1 MAEKQQDTSQDQATQ
16 SKDIESGNAAVTTEA
31 PAEEKAQDTVDTV
44 AESSPETAA
53 VAEKEAE
60 AQPGGAEAEEK
71 AEAEPGGAEAEE
83 KAKAQPGGAEAQEKA
98 EAEEPE
104 PAATAEDAADE
115 EIPPAPVP
123 DVEDTAIPNIIGYTG
138 EIIGPVITLEEL
150 EQGDEEEK
158 KTAQFYEELEKMVNV
173 SFTTVHEQE
182 IVHGRV
188 VSVGEKDAVIDI
200 GFKSDGIVS
209 LNEFDTTLVS
219 GDEVEVLVERLEDYH
234 GQLVLSKIKADQL
247 RRWQLIEDAHDKG
260 TIVEGTIVRRIKGG
274 MIVDLDIG
282 GMEAFLPGSQ
292 IDVRPVR
299 DFDTYLEKRME
310 FKIVKLNPAN
320 DNIVISH
327 KALIEKELGAQ
338 RDKILA
344 TMEAGQILEGTAKN
358 ITDFG
363 IFVDLGGVDGLLHIT
378 DLSWGRV
385 SHPSELVELDQK
397 LTVVVLDYDK
407 ERQRISLGLKQLQPH
422 PWESIDEKYV
432 ESNSV
437 EGKVV
442 SITDY
447 GAFVELEKGIEGLVH
462 ISEMSW
468 TEHIR
473 HPSQVVSLGQLVQ
486 VRILKIDKQGKKIS
500 LGMKQLDPDPWD
512 GISERYPPGTV
523 MSGKVRNITNFG
535 VFVGIEP
542 GIDGLVHISDLS
554 WTKKVRHPNEMVRK
568 GQGLDVVILNIDEG
582 SRRISLGHKQVETNP
597 WNQFAQAYAE
607 GTDTEATVVRA
618 NEGGLVIELP
628 LAVEAFVPASELRN
642 GPHNFQDFYPAGQEL
657 QLRVIKFDP
666 NQKEIVLSEVAK
678 ERAAERSEKVQE
690 DRTRRETKK
699 RESKEVSKYKKTAGS
714 AGRTTLGDISGLADL
729 KAQFEEAEQEVP
741 KKKATPR
748 KAPARKAPAAK
759 KATTAKAPAAK
770 KETTA
775 KAPAAEKE
783 TTAKAPAAKKATT
796 AKAPAAKKETTA
808 KAPAA
813 KEEATAKAP
822 AAKEET
828 PVKAPAAKEETTA
841 KAPAAKKKTTAK
853 AAKAPA
859 AKKETDESAAKPAAA
874 KAATAG
880 KKTAAAKKKEE
891 EAEVGVEE

>member
-1 MAEKQQDTSQDQATQ
+1 M
-16 SKDIESGNAAVTTEA
+16 TTEA
-31 PAEEKAQDTVDTV
+31 PAEEKAQDTVDAV
-44 AESSPETAA
+44 AESSSETAA
-53 VAEKEAE
+53 VAEKEEE
-60 AQPGGAEAEEK
+60 AQPGGA
-71 AEAEPGGAEAEE
+71 GAE
-83 KAKAQPGGAEAQEKA
+83 EKA

-104 PAATAEDAADE
+104 PAATAEEQVEEQAEDAADE

-123 DVEDTAIPNIIGYTG
+123 DEEDTVIPNIIGYTG
-138 EIIGPVITLEEL
+138 EIIGPVVTLEEL
-150 EQGDEEEK
+150 EQGDEDER
-158 KTAQFYEELEKMVNV
+158 KTAQSYEELEKMVNV

-188 VSVGEKDAVIDI
+188 VSVGEKDVVIDI

-219 GDEVEVLVERLEDYH
+219 GDEVEVLIERLEDYH
-234 GQLVLSKIKADQL
+234 GQLVLSKVKADQL
-247 RRWQLIEDAHDKG
+247 RRWQLIEEAHDKG
-260 TIVEGTIVRRIKGG
+260 TIVEGTIIRRIKGG

-422 PWESIDEKYV
+422 PWETIDEKYV
-432 ESNSV
+432 ESNSI

-568 GQGLDVVILNIDEG
+568 GQGLDVVILNIDEV

-690 DRTRRETKK
+690 DRTRRETRK

-741 KKKATPR
+741 KKEDAAQK

-759 KATTAKAPAAK
+759 KATTAKA
-770 KETTA
+770 T
-775 KAPAAEKE
+775 KAPAAKEE
-783 TTAKAPAAKKATT
+783 TTAKAPAAKKETAAKAPAAKKEATAKAPAAKKET
-796 AKAPAAKKETTA
+796 AAKAPAAKEETTVKAPAAKKETTA

-813 KEEATAKAP
+813 KEET
-822 AAKEET
+822 T
-828 PVKAPAAKEETTA
+828 VKAPAAEKETTP
-841 KAPAAKKKTTAK
+841 KAPAAE
-853 AAKAPA
+853 
-859 AKKETDESAAKPAAA
+859 KETNESTAKPAAA
-874 KAATAG
+874 KAATSD
-880 KKTAAAKKKEE
+880 KQTATAKKKEE
-891 EAEVGVEE
+891 EVGAEMEVEK

>member
-1 MAEKQQDTSQDQATQ
+1 MAEKQQATSKDQKDQATQ
-16 SKDIESGNAAVTTEA
+16 SKDIESGNATVTAEA
-31 PAEEKAQDTVDTV
+31 PAEEKAEDTV
-44 AESSPETAA
+44 AENNESSSETAA
-53 VAEKEAE
+53 VAEKEEE
-60 AQPGGAEAEEK
+60 APPEDAAAEEK
-71 AEAEPGGAEAEE
+71 AEAE
-83 KAKAQPGGAEAQEKA
+83 AK
-98 EAEEPE
+98 E
-104 PAATAEDAADE
+104 PAAAEEEQAEAAAEDAKE
-115 EIPPAPVP
+115 EDVPPAPVSEEKETEEAEA
-123 DVEDTAIPNIIGYTG
+123 DDTPMPIGYTG
-138 EIIGPVITLEEL
+138 EIIGPVLTLEEI
-150 EQGDEEEK
+150 EEGDEEDKVASE
-158 KTAQFYEELEKMVNV
+158 TYAELEKMVNA

-188 VSVGEKDAVIDI
+188 VSVGEKDVVIDI

-209 LNEFDTTLVS
+209 LNEFDTTLAS

-247 RRWQLIEDAHDKG
+247 RRWQLIEEAHDKG

-338 RDKILA
+338 REKILA
-344 TMEAGQILEGTAKN
+344 TMEPGQILEGTAKN

-407 ERQRISLGLKQLQPH
+407 DRQRISLGLKQLQRH

-432 ESNSV
+432 EGNSV

-473 HPSQVVSLGQLVQ
+473 HPSQVVSLGQLVR

-568 GQGLDVVILNIDEG
+568 GQPLDVVILNIDEG

-628 LAVEAFVPASELRN
+628 LSVEAFVPASELQN

-678 ERAAERSEKVQE
+678 ERAAERSEKTQE
-690 DRTRRETKK
+690 DRARRETKK
-699 RESKEVSKYKKTAGS
+699 RESREVKKYQKSAGA

-729 KAQFEEAEQEVP
+729 KAQIEEAEQETP
-741 KKKATPR
+741 KKEAAAPK
-748 KAPARKAPAAK
+748 KAPAKKAPAAK
-759 KATTAKAPAAK
+759 KTTTAKASTAK
-770 KETTA
+770 KTTTA
-775 KAPAAEKE
+775 KTTKAAAAKE
-783 TTAKAPAAKKATT
+783 TAAKAPAAKKATT
-796 AKAPAAKKETTA
+796 AKASTAKKETAA
-808 KAPAA
+808 KASAA
-813 KEEATAKAP
+813 
-822 AAKEET
+822 
-828 PVKAPAAKEETTA
+828 
-841 KAPAAKKKTTAK
+841 KKTTAAKTTK
-853 AAKAPA
+853 AAAVKKA
-859 AKKETDESAAKPAAA
+859 TNESAAKPAA
-874 KAATAG
+874 KASTAG

-891 EAEVGVEE
+891 VEAVEE

>member
-1 MAEKQQDTSQDQATQ
+1 MAEKQQDTSQDQAIQ
-16 SKDIESGNAAVTTEA
+16 SNDIESGNAAVTTEA

-44 AESSPETAA
+44 AESSPEAAA
-53 VAEKEAE
+53 VAGKEEE
-60 AQPGGAEAEEK
+60 AQPGGAEAEEKAEAQPEGAKAEEK

-83 KAKAQPGGAEAQEKA
+83 KAKA
-98 EAEEPE
+98 EEPE
-104 PAATAEDAADE
+104 PAATAEEQVEDAADE

-138 EIIGPVITLEEL
+138 EIIGPVVTLEEL

-407 ERQRISLGLKQLQPH
+407 DRQRISLGLKQLQPH

-741 KKKATPR
+741 KKAATPK

-759 KATTAKAPAAK
+759 KATTAKA
-770 KETTA
+770 T
-775 KAPAAEKE
+775 
-783 TTAKAPAAKKATT
+783 KAPAAKEETT

-813 KEEATAKAP
+813 KKETAAKAPAAKEETTAKAP

-828 PVKAPAAKEETTA
+828 TAKAPAAKEETTA

>member
-1 MAEKQQDTSQDQATQ
+1 MAEKQQDTSQDQAIQ
-16 SKDIESGNAAVTTEA
+16 SNDSESGNAAVTTEA

-53 VAEKEAE
+53 VAEKEEE

-71 AEAEPGGAEAEE
+71 AEAE
-83 KAKAQPGGAEAQEKA
+83 
-98 EAEEPE
+98 EPE
-104 PAATAEDAADE
+104 PTATAEEQVEDAADE

-123 DVEDTAIPNIIGYTG
+123 DEEDTVIPNIIGYTG

-150 EQGDEEEK
+150 EQGDEDDR
-158 KTAQFYEELEKMVNV
+158 KTAQFYQELEKMVNV

-234 GQLVLSKIKADQL
+234 GQLVLSKVKADQL
-247 RRWQLIEDAHDKG
+247 RRWQLIEEAHDKG

-338 RDKILA
+338 REKILA

-422 PWESIDEKYV
+422 PWETIDEKYV
-432 ESNSV
+432 ESNSI

-690 DRTRRETKK
+690 DRTRRETRK

-741 KKKATPR
+741 KKKAATPK
-748 KAPARKAPAAK
+748 KAPAKKAPAAK
-759 KATTAKAPAAK
+759 KGTTAKASAAKKETAAKASAAK

-775 KAPAAEKE
+775 KAS
-783 TTAKAPAAKKATT
+783 
-796 AKAPAAKKETTA
+796 
-808 KAPAA
+808 
-813 KEEATAKAP
+813 
-822 AAKEET
+822 
-828 PVKAPAAKEETTA
+828 AAKEETTA
-841 KAPAAKKKTTAK
+841 KAPAAKKETAAKAPAAKKGTTAK
-853 AAKAPA
+853 ASAAKKETAAKASAAKKETTAKAPA

-880 KKTAAAKKKEE
+880 KKTATAKKKEE

>member
-1 MAEKQQDTSQDQATQ
+1 M
-16 SKDIESGNAAVTTEA
+16 TTEA

-44 AESSPETAA
+44 AGSSPETAA
-53 VAEKEAE
+53 VAEKEEE

-71 AEAEPGGAEAEE
+71 AEAEE
-83 KAKAQPGGAEAQEKA
+83 Q
-98 EAEEPE
+98 E
-104 PAATAEDAADE
+104 PAATAEEQAEDAADE
-115 EIPPAPVP
+115 EIPPAPAP
-123 DVEDTAIPNIIGYTG
+123 DAEDTAIPNIIGYTG
-138 EIIGPVITLEEL
+138 EIIGPVVTLEEI
-150 EQGDEEEK
+150 EQGDDDERK
-158 KTAQFYEELEKMVNV
+158 AAQFYGELEKMVNA

-188 VSVGEKDAVIDI
+188 VSVGEKDVVIDI

-234 GQLVLSKIKADQL
+234 GQLVLSKVKADQL
-247 RRWQLIEDAHDKG
+247 RRWQLIEEAHDKG
-260 TIVEGTIVRRIKGG
+260 AIVEGTIVRRIKGG

-310 FKIVKLNPAN
+310 FRIVKLNPAN

-407 ERQRISLGLKQLQPH
+407 DRQRISLGLKQLQPH

-568 GQGLDVVILNIDEG
+568 GQGLDVVILNIDEV

-607 GTDTEATVVRA
+607 GTDTEATVVRT

-657 QLRVIKFDP
+657 RLRVIKFDP

-678 ERAAERSEKVQE
+678 ERAAERSEKTQE
-690 DRTRRETKK
+690 DRARRETRK
-699 RESKEVSKYKKTAGS
+699 RESKEVGKYKKTASS

-741 KKKATPR
+741 KKAATPK

-770 KETTA
+770 
-775 KAPAAEKE
+775 KE

-813 KEEATAKAP
+813 KK
-822 AAKEET
+822 
-828 PVKAPAAKEETTA
+828 ETTAA
-841 KAPAAKKKTTAK
+841 KAPAAKKETTAK

-859 AKKETDESAAKPAAA
+859 AKKETTAKAPAAEKETTAKAAKAPAAKKETNESAAKPAAA
-874 KAATAG
+874 KAATSG
-880 KKTAAAKKKEE
+880 KKTATAKKKE
-891 EAEVGVEE
+891 AEVEAGVENPDLIHS

>member
-1 MAEKQQDTSQDQATQ
+1 MAEKQQETLQDQATQ
-16 SKDIESGNAAVTTEA
+16 SKDIQSGNDAVTAEAPVEAAKTEAEAKEEA
-31 PAEEKAQDTVDTV
+31 PA
-44 AESSPETAA
+44 AESSESGPETAA
-53 VAEKEAE
+53 VASKEEE
-60 AQPGGAEAEEK
+60 AQPGDAGAEEK
-71 AEAEPGGAEAEE
+71 AEAAAEE
-83 KAKAQPGGAEAQEKA
+83 
-98 EAEEPE
+98 
-104 PAATAEDAADE
+104 D
-115 EIPPAPVP
+115 IPPARAPEAKEEEAA
-123 DVEDTAIPNIIGYTG
+123 DIPNIIGYTG
-138 EIIGPVITLEEL
+138 EIIGPVVTLEEI
-150 EQGDEEEK
+150 EAGDEEEK
-158 KTAQFYEELEKMVNV
+158 QTAQTYEELEKMVNV

-188 VSVGEKDAVIDI
+188 VSVGEKDVVIDI

-209 LNEFDTTLVS
+209 LNEFDTTLSS

-234 GQLVLSKIKADQL
+234 GQLVLSKVKADQL
-247 RRWQLIEDAHDKG
+247 RRWQLIEEAHEKG
-260 TIVEGTIVRRIKGG
+260 AIVEGTIVRRIKGG

-310 FKIVKLNPAN
+310 FRIVKLNPAN

-338 RDKILA
+338 REKILA

-407 ERQRISLGLKQLQPH
+407 DRQRISLGLKQLQPH

-473 HPSQVVSLGQLVQ
+473 HPSQVVSLGQLVR

-568 GQGLDVVILNIDEG
+568 GQPLDVVILNIDEV

-642 GPHNFQDFYPAGQEL
+642 GPHNFQDFYPAGQKL

-678 ERAAERSEKVQE
+678 ERAAERSEKAQE
-690 DRTRRETKK
+690 DRARRETRK
-699 RESKEVSKYKKTAGS
+699 RTSREVGKYQKASGA

-741 KKKATPR
+741 QKKAATPQ
-748 KAPARKAPAAK
+748 KAP
-759 KATTAKAPAAK
+759 AKAPAAK
-770 KETTA
+770 KE
-775 KAPAAEKE
+775 
-783 TTAKAPAAKKATT
+783 TT

-813 KEEATAKAP
+813 KK
-822 AAKEET
+822 
-828 PVKAPAAKEETTA
+828 ETTA
-841 KAPAAKKKTTAK
+841 KAPAAKKETTAKASAAKKETTAKTPAAKKETTAKTPAAKKETTAKTPAAKKETTAK

-859 AKKETDESAAKPAAA
+859 AQKGTNEPAAQ
-874 KAATAG
+874 ATASG
-880 KKTAAAKKKEE
+880 IATAAKKTAAAKKKDEE
-891 EAEVGVEE
+891 VEASVEE

>member
-1 MAEKQQDTSQDQATQ
+1 M
-16 SKDIESGNAAVTTEA
+16 TTEA
-31 PAEEKAQDTVDTV
+31 PAEEKAQDTVDAV
-44 AESSPETAA
+44 AGSSPETAA
-53 VAEKEAE
+53 VAEKEEE

-71 AEAEPGGAEAEE
+71 AEAEE
-83 KAKAQPGGAEAQEKA
+83 Q
-98 EAEEPE
+98 E
-104 PAATAEDAADE
+104 PAATAKEQAEDAAEE
-115 EIPPAPVP
+115 EIPPAPAP
-123 DVEDTAIPNIIGYTG
+123 DAEDTAIPNIIGYTG
-138 EIIGPVITLEEL
+138 EIIGPVVTLEEI
-150 EQGDEEEK
+150 EQGDDDERK
-158 KTAQFYEELEKMVNV
+158 AAQFYGELEKMVNA

-188 VSVGEKDAVIDI
+188 VSVGEKDVVIDI

-234 GQLVLSKIKADQL
+234 GQLVLSKVKADQL
-247 RRWQLIEDAHDKG
+247 RRWQLIEEAHDKG
-260 TIVEGTIVRRIKGG
+260 AIVEGTIVRRIKGG

-310 FKIVKLNPAN
+310 FRIVKLNPAN

-568 GQGLDVVILNIDEG
+568 GQALDVVILNIDEV

-607 GTDTEATVVRA
+607 GTDTEATVVRT

-657 QLRVIKFDP
+657 RLRVIKFDP

-678 ERAAERSEKVQE
+678 ERAAERSEKTQE
-690 DRTRRETKK
+690 DRARRETRK
-699 RESKEVSKYKKTAGS
+699 RESKEVGKYKKTAGS

-741 KKKATPR
+741 KKAATPK

-775 KAPAAEKE
+775 KKE
-783 TTAKAPAAKKATT
+783 TA

-813 KEEATAKAP
+813 KKETAAKAS
-822 AAKEET
+822 AAKKET
-828 PVKAPAAKEETTA
+828 AAKASAAKEETTA
-841 KAPAAKKKTTAK
+841 KAPAAKKETAAKASTAKKATTAK
-853 AAKAPA
+853 AATAPA

-874 KAATAG
+874 KKSATS
-880 KKTAAAKKKEE
+880 KKKEE

>member
-1 MAEKQQDTSQDQATQ
+1 MTA
-16 SKDIESGNAAVTTEA
+16 EA
-31 PAEEKAQDTVDTV
+31 PAEPAKTKAEDTVDT
-44 AESSPETAA
+44 AAENSESSSETAA
-53 VAEKEAE
+53 VAEKEKEAPPEDAAAE
-60 AQPGGAEAEEK
+60 AKAKVEKK
-71 AEAEPGGAEAEE
+71 AEAKE
-83 KAKAQPGGAEAQEKA
+83 KAKVEAKVEAEAKA
-98 EAEEPE
+98 EAKEEE
-104 PAATAEDAADE
+104 PAAVEEAQAEAASEEEQAEAAAEDAKE
-115 EIPPAPVP
+115 EDAPPAPVSEEKETEEA
-123 DVEDTAIPNIIGYTG
+123 EDTDPPTPIGYTG
-138 EIIGPVITLEEL
+138 EIIGPVLTLEEI
-150 EQGDEEEK
+150 EEGGEEEQVASE
-158 KTAQFYEELEKMVNV
+158 TYAELEKMVNA

-188 VSVGEKDAVIDI
+188 VSVGEKDVVIDI
-200 GFKSDGIVS
+200 GFKSDGIIS
-209 LNEFDTTLVS
+209 LNEFDTTLAS

-234 GQLVLSKIKADQL
+234 GQLVLSKVKADQL
-247 RRWQLIEDAHDKG
+247 RRWQLIEEAHDKG

-338 RDKILA
+338 REKILA
-344 TMEAGQILEGTAKN
+344 TMEPGQILEGTAKN

-407 ERQRISLGLKQLQPH
+407 DRQRISLGLKQLQPH

-473 HPSQVVSLGQLVQ
+473 HPSQVVSLGQLVR

-568 GQGLDVVILNIDEG
+568 GQPLDVVILNIDEA

-628 LAVEAFVPASELRN
+628 LSVEAFVPASELRN
-642 GPHNFQDFYPAGQEL
+642 GPHNFQDFYPEGQEL
-657 QLRVIKFDP
+657 ELRVIKFDP

-678 ERAAERSEKVQE
+678 ERAAERSEKTQE
-690 DRTRRETKK
+690 DRARRETRK
-699 RESKEVSKYKKTAGS
+699 RESREVKKYQKSAGA

-729 KAQFEEAEQEVP
+729 KAQIEEAEQETP
-741 KKKATPR
+741 KKEAAAPK
-748 KAPARKAPAAK
+748 KAPAKKAPAAKKTTTAKASTAK
-759 KATTAKAPAAK
+759 KATTAK
-770 KETTA
+770 TT
-775 KAPAAEKE
+775 KASATKE

-796 AKAPAAKKETTA
+796 AKASTAKKET
-808 KAPAA
+808 
-813 KEEATAKAP
+813 
-822 AAKEET
+822 
-828 PVKAPAAKEETTA
+828 
-841 KAPAAKKKTTAK
+841 

-859 AKKETDESAAKPAAA
+859 AKKTTAAKTTKAAAAKKATNESAAKPAA
-874 KAATAG
+874 KASTAG

-891 EAEVGVEE
+891 VEVGVEE

>member
-1 MAEKQQDTSQDQATQ
+1 MAEKQQETLQDQATQ
-16 SKDIESGNAAVTTEA
+16 SKDIQSGNDAVTAEAPVEAVKTEAEAKEEA
-31 PAEEKAQDTVDTV
+31 PA
-44 AESSPETAA
+44 AESSESGPETAA
-53 VAEKEAE
+53 VASKEEE
-60 AQPGGAEAEEK
+60 AQPGDAGAEEK
-71 AEAEPGGAEAEE
+71 AEAKEE
-83 KAKAQPGGAEAQEKA
+83 
-98 EAEEPE
+98 E
-104 PAATAEDAADE
+104 PAAAVEEQAEAAAE
-115 EIPPAPVP
+115 EDIPPAPAP
-123 DVEDTAIPNIIGYTG
+123 EAKEEEAADIPNIIGYTG
-138 EIIGPVITLEEL
+138 EIIGPVVTLEEI
-150 EQGDEEEK
+150 EAGDEEEK
-158 KTAQFYEELEKMVNV
+158 QTAQTYEELEKMVNV

-188 VSVGEKDAVIDI
+188 VSVGEKDVVIDI

-209 LNEFDTTLVS
+209 LNEFDTTLSS

-234 GQLVLSKIKADQL
+234 GQLVLSKVKADQL
-247 RRWQLIEDAHDKG
+247 RRWQLIEEAHEKG
-260 TIVEGTIVRRIKGG
+260 AIVEGTIVRRIKGG

-310 FKIVKLNPAN
+310 FRIVKLNPAN

-338 RDKILA
+338 REKILA

-407 ERQRISLGLKQLQPH
+407 DRQRISLGLKQLQPH

-473 HPSQVVSLGQLVQ
+473 HPSQVVSLGQLVR

-568 GQGLDVVILNIDEG
+568 GQPLDVVILNIDEV

-642 GPHNFQDFYPAGQEL
+642 GPHNFQDFYPAGQKL

-678 ERAAERSEKVQE
+678 ERAAERSEKAQE
-690 DRTRRETKK
+690 DRARRETRK
-699 RESKEVSKYKKTAGS
+699 RTSREVGKYQKASGA

-729 KAQFEEAEQEVP
+729 KAQIEEAEQEAP
-741 KKKATPR
+741 KEEAEAPKKEEAPKKATA
-748 KAPARKAPAAK
+748 KKAPAAK
-759 KATTAKAPAAK
+759 KGTAAKASAAK
-770 KETTA
+770 KET
-775 KAPAAEKE
+775 
-783 TTAKAPAAKKATT
+783 
-796 AKAPAAKKETTA
+796 
-808 KAPAA
+808 
-813 KEEATAKAP
+813 
-822 AAKEET
+822 
-828 PVKAPAAKEETTA
+828 
-841 KAPAAKKKTTAK
+841 

-859 AKKETDESAAKPAAA
+859 AKKETATKAEKAPAAKKETVAKAEKAPAEKKETAAKAEKAPAEKKEMAAKASTANKATTA
-874 KAATAG
+874 KAATAA

-891 EAEVGVEE
+891 EVEASLEE

>member
-1 MAEKQQDTSQDQATQ
+1 MTAEP
-16 SKDIESGNAAVTTEA
+16 
-31 PAEEKAQDTVDTV
+31 PAEEKAEDTVDTA
-44 AESSPETAA
+44 AESSENSTETAA
-53 VAEKEAE
+53 VAEKEK
-60 AQPGGAEAEEK
+60 AQPEDAG
-71 AEAEPGGAEAEE
+71 AEE
-83 KAKAQPGGAEAQEKA
+83 KAKIAEKA
-98 EAEEPE
+98 KAEEKVEAAAEEP
-104 PAATAEDAADE
+104 AAAEEKQVEAAAEDAKE
-115 EIPPAPVP
+115 EDVPPAPVAEEKEA
-123 DVEDTAIPNIIGYTG
+123 EDTDPPTPIGYTG
-138 EIIGPVITLEEL
+138 EIIGPVLTLEEI
-150 EQGDEEEK
+150 EEGDEEDQVASQ
-158 KTAQFYEELEKMVNV
+158 TYQELEKMVNA

-188 VSVGEKDAVIDI
+188 VSVGEKDVVIDI

-209 LNEFDTTLVS
+209 LNEFDTTLAS

-234 GQLVLSKIKADQL
+234 GQLVLSKVKADQL
-247 RRWQLIEDAHDKG
+247 RRWQLIEEAHEKG
-260 TIVEGTIVRRIKGG
+260 TIVEGVIVRRIKGG

-338 RDKILA
+338 REKILA
-344 TMEAGQILEGTAKN
+344 TMEPGQILEGTAKN

-407 ERQRISLGLKQLQPH
+407 DRQRISLGLKQLQPH

-432 ESNSV
+432 ESNSI

-473 HPSQVVSLGQLVQ
+473 HPSQVVSLGQLVR

-568 GQGLDVVILNIDEG
+568 GQPLDVVILNIDEN

-618 NEGGLVIELP
+618 NDGGLVIELP
-628 LAVEAFVPASELRN
+628 LSVEAFVPASELRN
-642 GPHNFQDFYPAGQEL
+642 GPHNFQDFYPEGEEL

-678 ERAAERSEKVQE
+678 ERTAERSEKTQE
-690 DRTRRETKK
+690 DRARRETRK
-699 RESKEVSKYKKTAGS
+699 RESREVKKYQKTAG
-714 AGRTTLGDISGLADL
+714 AADRTTLGDISQLADL
-729 KAQFEEAEQEVP
+729 KAQIEEAEQETP
-741 KKKATPR
+741 KKEAAAPK
-748 KAPARKAPAAK
+748 KAPAKKTTTAKASTAK
-759 KATTAKAPAAK
+759 KATTAKAATAK
-770 KETTA
+770 KEEAA
-775 KAPAAEKE
+775 KAE
-783 TTAKAPAAKKATT
+783 KAPAAKKNTAAKTT
-796 AKAPAAKKETTA
+796 KAAAAKKETN
-808 KAPAA
+808 
-813 KEEATAKAP
+813 
-822 AAKEET
+822 
-828 PVKAPAAKEETTA
+828 
-841 KAPAAKKKTTAK
+841 
-853 AAKAPA
+853 
-859 AKKETDESAAKPAAA
+859 ESAAKPTA
-874 KAATAG
+874 KASTAG
-880 KKTAAAKKKEE
+880 KKSAAAKKEE
-891 EAEVGVEE
+891 EVEAGVEG

>member
-1 MAEKQQDTSQDQATQ
+1 MAEKQQDTSQDQAIQ
-16 SKDIESGNAAVTTEA
+16 SNDSESGNAAVTTEA

-53 VAEKEAE
+53 VAEKEEE
-60 AQPGGAEAEEK
+60 AQPEGAEAEEK
-71 AEAEPGGAEAEE
+71 AEAE
-83 KAKAQPGGAEAQEKA
+83 
-98 EAEEPE
+98 EPE
-104 PAATAEDAADE
+104 PDSHSGSRQQVEDAADE

-123 DVEDTAIPNIIGYTG
+123 DEEDTVIPNIIGYTG

-150 EQGDEEEK
+150 EQGDEDDR
-158 KTAQFYEELEKMVNV
+158 KTAQFYQELEKMVNV

-234 GQLVLSKIKADQL
+234 GQLVLSKVKADQL
-247 RRWQLIEDAHDKG
+247 RRWQLIEEAHDKG

-338 RDKILA
+338 REKILA

-422 PWESIDEKYV
+422 PWETIDEKYV
-432 ESNSV
+432 ESNSI

-741 KKKATPR
+741 KKEAEAPK
-748 KAPARKAPAAK
+748 KAPAKKAPAAK
-759 KATTAKAPAAK
+759 KGTTAKASAAKKKGTTAKASAAK
-770 KETTA
+770 KE
-775 KAPAAEKE
+775 
-783 TTAKAPAAKKATT
+783 TT

-813 KEEATAKAP
+813 KK
-822 AAKEET
+822 
-828 PVKAPAAKEETTA
+828 ETTA
-841 KAPAAKKKTTAK
+841 KAPAAKKETTAK
-853 AAKAPA
+853 APAAKKETAAKAPA
-859 AKKETDESAAKPAAA
+859 AKKETAA
-874 KAATAG
+874 KAP
-880 KKTAAAKKKEE
+880 AAKKETTAKAALQGCEE
-891 EAEVGVEE
+891 GEGDGRVGGQAGCRQGRNGW

>member
-44 AESSPETAA
+44 AGSSPETAA
-53 VAEKEAE
+53 VAEKEEE

-71 AEAEPGGAEAEE
+71 AEAEE
-83 KAKAQPGGAEAQEKA
+83 Q
-98 EAEEPE
+98 E
-104 PAATAEDAADE
+104 PAATAKEQAEDAADE
-115 EIPPAPVP
+115 EIPPAPAP
-123 DVEDTAIPNIIGYTG
+123 DAEDTAIPNIIGYTG
-138 EIIGPVITLEEL
+138 EIIGPVVTLEEI
-150 EQGDEEEK
+150 EQGDDDERK
-158 KTAQFYEELEKMVNV
+158 AAQFYGELEKMVNA

-188 VSVGEKDAVIDI
+188 VSVGEKDVVIDI

-234 GQLVLSKIKADQL
+234 GQLVLSKVKADQL
-247 RRWQLIEDAHDKG
+247 RRWQLIEEAHDKG
-260 TIVEGTIVRRIKGG
+260 AIVEGTIVRRIKGG

-310 FKIVKLNPAN
+310 FRIVKLNPAN

-407 ERQRISLGLKQLQPH
+407 DRQRISLGLKQLQPH

-568 GQGLDVVILNIDEG
+568 GQGLDVVILNIDEV

-607 GTDTEATVVRA
+607 GTDTEATVVRT

-657 QLRVIKFDP
+657 RLRVIKFDP

-678 ERAAERSEKVQE
+678 ERAAERSEKTQE
-690 DRTRRETKK
+690 DRARRETKK
-699 RESKEVSKYKKTAGS
+699 RESREVGKYKKTASS

-741 KKKATPR
+741 KKAATAPK

-775 KAPAAEKE
+775 KAPAA
-783 TTAKAPAAKKATT
+783 KKATT
-796 AKAPAAKKETTA
+796 AKAPAAKKETAA
-808 KAPAA
+808 KAPCG
-813 KEEATAKAP
+813 EEG
-822 AAKEET
+822 
-828 PVKAPAAKEETTA
+828 TTT
-841 KAPAAKKKTTAK
+841 AAKKET

-859 AKKETDESAAKPAAA
+859 AKKEDD
-874 KAATAG
+874 G
-880 KKTAAAKKKEE
+880 
-891 EAEVGVEE
+891 

>member
-1 MAEKQQDTSQDQATQ
+1 M
-16 SKDIESGNAAVTTEA
+16 TTEA
-31 PAEEKAQDTVDTV
+31 PAEEKAQDTVDAV
-44 AESSPETAA
+44 AGSSPETAA
-53 VAEKEAE
+53 VAEKEEE

-71 AEAEPGGAEAEE
+71 AEAEE
-83 KAKAQPGGAEAQEKA
+83 Q
-98 EAEEPE
+98 E
-104 PAATAEDAADE
+104 PAATAKEQAEDAADE
-115 EIPPAPVP
+115 EIPPAPAP
-123 DVEDTAIPNIIGYTG
+123 DAEDTAIPNIIGYTG
-138 EIIGPVITLEEL
+138 EIIGPVVTLEEI
-150 EQGDEEEK
+150 EQGDDDERK
-158 KTAQFYEELEKMVNV
+158 AAQFYGELEKMVNA

-188 VSVGEKDAVIDI
+188 VSVGEKDVVIDI

-234 GQLVLSKIKADQL
+234 GQLVLSKVKADQL
-247 RRWQLIEDAHDKG
+247 RRWQLIEEAHDKG

-310 FKIVKLNPAN
+310 FRIVKLNPAN

-422 PWESIDEKYV
+422 PWETIDEKYV
-432 ESNSV
+432 EGNSI

-473 HPSQVVSLGQLVQ
+473 HPSQVVSLGQLVH

-568 GQGLDVVILNIDEG
+568 GQALDVVILNIDEV

-607 GTDTEATVVRA
+607 GTDTEATVVRT

-657 QLRVIKFDP
+657 RLRVIKFDP

-678 ERAAERSEKVQE
+678 ERAAERSEKTQE
-690 DRTRRETKK
+690 DRARRETKK
-699 RESKEVSKYKKTAGS
+699 RESREVGKYKKAASS

-741 KKKATPR
+741 KKAATAPK
-748 KAPARKAPAAK
+748 KAPAAKKAKKATTAKASAAKKETTAKAPAAK
-759 KATTAKAPAAK
+759 KATTAAKAPAAKKETTAKAPAAKKETPAKASAAKKETTAKAPAAKKETAAKAAKAPAAK

-783 TTAKAPAAKKATT
+783 TTAKA
-796 AKAPAAKKETTA
+796 
-808 KAPAA
+808 
-813 KEEATAKAP
+813 
-822 AAKEET
+822 
-828 PVKAPAAKEETTA
+828 
-841 KAPAAKKKTTAK
+841 
-853 AAKAPA
+853 AKAPA
-859 AKKETDESAAKPAAA
+859 AKKETDESAAAKTAA
-874 KAATAG
+874 AG
-880 KKTAAAKKKEE
+880 KKTATAKKKEE
-891 EAEVGVEE
+891 EVEAGVEE

>member
-53 VAEKEAE
+53 VAEK
-60 AQPGGAEAEEK
+60 
-71 AEAEPGGAEAEE
+71 

-104 PAATAEDAADE
+104 PAATAEEQVEDAADE

-407 ERQRISLGLKQLQPH
+407 DRQRISLGLKQLQPH

-714 AGRTTLGDISGLADL
+714 VGRTTLGDISGLADL
-729 KAQFEEAEQEVP
+729 KAQFEEAEQEAP
-741 KKKATPR
+741 QKKAATPK
-748 KAPARKAPAAK
+748 KAPAKKAPAAK
-759 KATTAKAPAAK
+759 KATTAKASAAK
-770 KETTA
+770 KETAA
-775 KAPAAEKE
+775 KAS
-783 TTAKAPAAKKATT
+783 AAKEETA

-813 KEEATAKAP
+813 KKETAAKAPAAKKETTAKTSAAKKGTDETAAKAPAAKKETAAKAPAAKKETAAKAP

-828 PVKAPAAKEETTA
+828 TVKAPAAKKET
-841 KAPAAKKKTTAK
+841 

-891 EAEVGVEE
+891 EVGVEK

>member
-1 MAEKQQDTSQDQATQ
+1 MAEKRQDTSQEQAIQ
-16 SKDIESGNAAVTTEA
+16 SNDIESGKDAAVAEAPGEPAKTEA
-31 PAEEKAQDTVDTV
+31 EDALEAAPESNSEAAVAETEEKAQ
-44 AESSPETAA
+44 PEDA
-53 VAEKEAE
+53 
-60 AQPGGAEAEEK
+60 GAEEK
-71 AEAEPGGAEAEE
+71 AEIEEKVEAEA
-83 KAKAQPGGAEAQEKA
+83 K
-98 EAEEPE
+98 E
-104 PAATAEDAADE
+104 PAAAEEATAEAAAEETEAQVEAEDAGK
-115 EIPPAPVP
+115 
-123 DVEDTAIPNIIGYTG
+123 EDTAPVAETEDADASIAIGYTG
-138 EIIGPVITLEEL
+138 EIIGPVLTLEEI
-150 EQGDEEEK
+150 EEGDEEEK
-158 KTAQFYEELEKMVNV
+158 VTSQTYEELEKMVNA
-173 SFTTVHEQE
+173 SFTTVHEHE
-182 IVHGRV
+182 IVRGRV
-188 VSVGEKDAVIDI
+188 VSVGEKDVVIDI

-209 LNEFDTTLVS
+209 LNEFDGPLTS

-234 GQLVLSKIKADQL
+234 GQLVLSKVKADQL
-247 RRWQLIEDAHDKG
+247 RRWQLIEEAHEKG
-260 TIVEGTIVRRIKGG
+260 TIVEGSIVRRIKGG

-338 RDKILA
+338 REKILA
-344 TMEAGQILEGTAKN
+344 TMEPGQILEGTAKN

-407 ERQRISLGLKQLQPH
+407 DRQRISLGLKQLQTH
-422 PWESIDEKYV
+422 PWETIDEKYV
-432 ESNSV
+432 EGNSV

-473 HPSQVVSLGQLVQ
+473 HPSQVVSLGQLVR

-568 GQGLDVVILNIDEG
+568 GQPLDVVILNIDEG

-628 LAVEAFVPASELRN
+628 LSVEAFVPASELRN

-678 ERAAERSEKVQE
+678 ERAAERSEKTQE
-690 DRTRRETKK
+690 DRARRETRK
-699 RESKEVSKYKKTAGS
+699 RESREVKKYQKAAGS

-729 KAQFEEAEQEVP
+729 KAQIEEAEQETP
-741 KKKATPR
+741 KKEAAAPK
-748 KAPARKAPAAK
+748 KAPAKKTPAAKKTTTAKASTAKKAATAKATKASAAKETAAKATAAK
-759 KATTAKAPAAK
+759 KATTAKASTAK

-775 KAPAAEKE
+775 KAE
-783 TTAKAPAAKKATT
+783 KAPAAKKTT
-796 AKAPAAKKETTA
+796 
-808 KAPAA
+808 
-813 KEEATAKAP
+813 
-822 AAKEET
+822 
-828 PVKAPAAKEETTA
+828 
-841 KAPAAKKKTTAK
+841 
-853 AAKAPA
+853 AAKATA
-859 AKKETDESAAKPAAA
+859 SKTSTAKKS
-874 KAATAG
+874 
-880 KKTAAAKKKEE
+880 AAAKKKEE
-891 EAEVGVEE
+891 VEVGVEE

>member
-1 MAEKQQDTSQDQATQ
+1 M
-16 SKDIESGNAAVTTEA
+16 TTEA

-44 AESSPETAA
+44 AGSSPETAA
-53 VAEKEAE
+53 VAEKEEE

-71 AEAEPGGAEAEE
+71 AEAEE
-83 KAKAQPGGAEAQEKA
+83 Q
-98 EAEEPE
+98 E
-104 PAATAEDAADE
+104 PAATAKEQAEDAAEE
-115 EIPPAPVP
+115 EIPPAPAP
-123 DVEDTAIPNIIGYTG
+123 DAEDTAIPNIIGYTG
-138 EIIGPVITLEEL
+138 EIIGPVVTLEEI
-150 EQGDEEEK
+150 EQGDDDERK
-158 KTAQFYEELEKMVNV
+158 AAQFYGELEKMVNA

-188 VSVGEKDAVIDI
+188 VSVGEKDVVIDI

-234 GQLVLSKIKADQL
+234 GQLVLSKVKADQL
-247 RRWQLIEDAHDKG
+247 RRWQLIEEAHDKG
-260 TIVEGTIVRRIKGG
+260 AIVEGTIVRRIKGG

-310 FKIVKLNPAN
+310 FRIVKLNPAN

-407 ERQRISLGLKQLQPH
+407 DRQRISLGLKQLQPH

-568 GQGLDVVILNIDEG
+568 GQGLDVVILNIDEV

-607 GTDTEATVVRA
+607 GTDTEATVVRT

-628 LAVEAFVPASELRN
+628 LSVEAFVPASELRN

-657 QLRVIKFDP
+657 RLRVIKFDP

-678 ERAAERSEKVQE
+678 ERAAERSEKTQE
-690 DRTRRETKK
+690 DRARRETKK
-699 RESKEVSKYKKTAGS
+699 RESREVGKYKKTASS

-741 KKKATPR
+741 KKAATAPK

-775 KAPAAEKE
+775 KAPAAKKA
-783 TTAKAPAAKKATT
+783 TTAKAPAAKKETAAKAPAAKKETPAKA

-813 KEEATAKAP
+813 KKETA
-822 AAKEET
+822 
-828 PVKAPAAKEETTA
+828 
-841 KAPAAKKKTTAK
+841 AK

-859 AKKETDESAAKPAAA
+859 AKKETAA
-874 KAATAG
+874 KASTAG

-891 EAEVGVEE
+891 AEVGVEE

>member
-1 MAEKQQDTSQDQATQ
+1 M
-16 SKDIESGNAAVTTEA
+16 TTEA

-71 AEAEPGGAEAEE
+71 AEA
-83 KAKAQPGGAEAQEKA
+83 QPGGAGAEEKA
-98 EAEEPE
+98 EAEEPK
-104 PAATAEDAADE
+104 PAATAEEQVEDAAEE

-123 DVEDTAIPNIIGYTG
+123 DAEDTAIPNIIGYTG
-138 EIIGPVITLEEL
+138 EIIGPVVTLEEL
-150 EQGDEEEK
+150 EQGDEDER

-188 VSVGEKDAVIDI
+188 VSVGEKDVVIDI

-234 GQLVLSKIKADQL
+234 GQLVLSKVKADQL
-247 RRWQLIEDAHDKG
+247 RRWQLIEEAHDKG

-310 FKIVKLNPAN
+310 FRIVKLNPAN

-422 PWESIDEKYV
+422 PWETIDEKYV
-432 ESNSV
+432 EGNSI

-568 GQGLDVVILNIDEG
+568 GQGLDVVILNIDEV

-597 WNQFAQAYAE
+597 WNQFAQAYGE

-642 GPHNFQDFYPAGQEL
+642 GPHNFQDFYPAGQKL

-678 ERAAERSEKVQE
+678 ERAAERSEKTQE
-690 DRTRRETKK
+690 DRARRETRK

-741 KKKATPR
+741 KKAATPK

-775 KAPAAEKE
+775 KAPAAKKE
-783 TTAKAPAAKKATT
+783 TTAKAPAAKKEAT

-813 KEEATAKAP
+813 EKET
-822 AAKEET
+822 
-828 PVKAPAAKEETTA
+828 
-841 KAPAAKKKTTAK
+841 

-859 AKKETDESAAKPAAA
+859 AKKETAA
-874 KAATAG
+874 KAPAAKKETAAKASTAKKATTAKTATAG

-891 EAEVGVEE
+891 EVEVGVEE

>member
-1 MAEKQQDTSQDQATQ
+1 M
-16 SKDIESGNAAVTTEA
+16 TTEA
-31 PAEEKAQDTVDTV
+31 PAEEKVQDTVDAV
-44 AESSPETAA
+44 AESSSETAA
-53 VAEKEAE
+53 IAGKEEE
-60 AQPGGAEAEEK
+60 AQPGGAGAEEK
-71 AEAEPGGAEAEE
+71 AEAEE
-83 KAKAQPGGAEAQEKA
+83 Q
-98 EAEEPE
+98 E
-104 PAATAEDAADE
+104 PAATAEVEVEDAADE
-115 EIPPAPVP
+115 EIPPAPVS
-123 DVEDTAIPNIIGYTG
+123 DAEDTAIPNIIGYTG
-138 EIIGPVITLEEL
+138 EIIGPVVTLEEL
-150 EQGDEEEK
+150 EQGDEDER

-188 VSVGEKDAVIDI
+188 VSVGEKDVVIDI

-234 GQLVLSKIKADQL
+234 GQLVLSKVKADQL
-247 RRWQLIEDAHDKG
+247 RRWQLIEEAHDKG
-260 TIVEGTIVRRIKGG
+260 TIVEGTIIRRIKGG

-310 FKIVKLNPAN
+310 FRIVKLNPAN

-422 PWESIDEKYV
+422 PWETIDEKYV
-432 ESNSV
+432 ESNSI

-568 GQGLDVVILNIDEG
+568 GQALDVVILNIDEV

-678 ERAAERSEKVQE
+678 ERAAERSEKAQE
-690 DRTRRETKK
+690 DRTRRETRK
-699 RESKEVSKYKKTAGS
+699 RETREVSKYKKTAGS

-741 KKKATPR
+741 KKGDAAQK

-759 KATTAKAPAAK
+759 KATTAKASAAK

-775 KAPAAEKE
+775 KAPAAKKE
-783 TTAKAPAAKKATT
+783 TTAKASAAKKETP

-813 KEEATAKAP
+813 KKETTAKAAKAPVAKAP
-822 AAKEET
+822 AAK
-828 PVKAPAAKEETTA
+828 KETTA
-841 KAPAAKKKTTAK
+841 KAPAAKK
-853 AAKAPA
+853 
-859 AKKETDESAAKPAAA
+859 ETNESAAKPAAA
-874 KAATAG
+874 KTATSG
-880 KKTAAAKKKEE
+880 KKTATAKKKEE
-891 EAEVGVEE
+891 EAEAGVEK

>member
-1 MAEKQQDTSQDQATQ
+1 MSVRCAISIPI
-16 SKDIESGNAAVTTEA
+16 SKSAW
-31 PAEEKAQDTVDTV
+31 
-44 AESSPETAA
+44 
-53 VAEKEAE
+53 
-60 AQPGGAEAEEK
+60 
-71 AEAEPGGAEAEE
+71 
-83 KAKAQPGGAEAQEKA
+83 
-98 EAEEPE
+98 
-104 PAATAEDAADE
+104 
-115 EIPPAPVP
+115 
-123 DVEDTAIPNIIGYTG
+123 
-138 EIIGPVITLEEL
+138 
-150 EQGDEEEK
+150 
-158 KTAQFYEELEKMVNV
+158 
-173 SFTTVHEQE
+173 
-182 IVHGRV
+182 
-188 VSVGEKDAVIDI
+188 
-200 GFKSDGIVS
+200 
-209 LNEFDTTLVS
+209 EF
-219 GDEVEVLVERLEDYH
+219 R
-234 GQLVLSKIKADQL
+234 
-247 RRWQLIEDAHDKG
+247 
-260 TIVEGTIVRRIKGG
+260 
-274 MIVDLDIG
+274 
-282 GMEAFLPGSQ
+282 
-292 IDVRPVR
+292 
-299 DFDTYLEKRME
+299 
-310 FKIVKLNPAN
+310 IVKLNPAN

-422 PWESIDEKYV
+422 PWETIDEKYV
-432 ESNSV
+432 ESNSI

-568 GQGLDVVILNIDEG
+568 GQALDVVILNIDEV

-678 ERAAERSEKVQE
+678 ERAAERSEKTRE
-690 DRTRRETKK
+690 DRTRRETRK

-741 KKKATPR
+741 KKGDAAQK

-759 KATTAKAPAAK
+759 KATTAKASAAK
-770 KETTA
+770 KA
-775 KAPAAEKE
+775 
-783 TTAKAPAAKKATT
+783 TTAKAPAAKKATTAKASAAKKETTAKASTAKKEATAKAPAAKKETT

-813 KEEATAKAP
+813 KK
-822 AAKEET
+822 
-828 PVKAPAAKEETTA
+828 ETTV
-841 KAPAAKKKTTAK
+841 K

-859 AKKETDESAAKPAAA
+859 SKKETDESAAKPAAA
-874 KAATAG
+874 KAATAE
-880 KKTAAAKKKEE
+880 KKTATAKKKEE
-891 EAEVGVEE
+891 GVEVGRGGVRGV

>member
-1 MAEKQQDTSQDQATQ
+1 M
-16 SKDIESGNAAVTTEA
+16 TTEA

-44 AESSPETAA
+44 AESSSETAA
-53 VAEKEAE
+53 VAGKEEE
-60 AQPGGAEAEEK
+60 AQPGGAGAEEKEEAQPEGAGAEEK
-71 AEAEPGGAEAEE
+71 AEAEE
-83 KAKAQPGGAEAQEKA
+83 Q
-98 EAEEPE
+98 E
-104 PAATAEDAADE
+104 PAATAEEQVEEQAEDAADE

-123 DVEDTAIPNIIGYTG
+123 DEEDTVIPNIIGYTG
-138 EIIGPVITLEEL
+138 EIIGPVVTLEEL
-150 EQGDEEEK
+150 EQGDEDER
-158 KTAQFYEELEKMVNV
+158 KTAQSYEELEKMVNV

-188 VSVGEKDAVIDI
+188 VSVGEKDVVIDI

-219 GDEVEVLVERLEDYH
+219 GDEVEVLIERLEDYH
-234 GQLVLSKIKADQL
+234 GQLVLSKVKADQL
-247 RRWQLIEDAHDKG
+247 RRWQLIEEAHDKG

-422 PWESIDEKYV
+422 PWETIDEKYV
-432 ESNSV
+432 ESNSI

-568 GQGLDVVILNIDEG
+568 GQGLDIVILNIDEV

-678 ERAAERSEKVQE
+678 ERAAERSEKTRE
-690 DRTRRETKK
+690 DRTRRETRK

-729 KAQFEEAEQEVP
+729 KAQFEEAEQEAP
-741 KKKATPR
+741 KKEAEAPK

-759 KATTAKAPAAK
+759 KATTAKASAAKKETTAKAAKAPAAKKETTAKATKAPAAKEETTAKAPVAKKETTAKAPAAK

-775 KAPAAEKE
+775 KAPAAKKE
-783 TTAKAPAAKKATT
+783 TT

-813 KEEATAKAP
+813 KEET
-822 AAKEET
+822 T
-828 PVKAPAAKEETTA
+828 VKAPAAKEETTV
-841 KAPAAKKKTTAK
+841 KAPAAE
-853 AAKAPA
+853 
-859 AKKETDESAAKPAAA
+859 KETDESEAKPAAA
-874 KAATAG
+874 KAATSG
-880 KKTAAAKKKEE
+880 EKTATAKKKEE

>member
-1 MAEKQQDTSQDQATQ
+1 MAEKQQDTSQDQAIQ
-16 SKDIESGNAAVTTEA
+16 SNDSESGNAAVTTEA

-44 AESSPETAA
+44 AESSLETAA
-53 VAEKEAE
+53 VAGKEEE
-60 AQPGGAEAEEK
+60 AQPGGAGAEEK
-71 AEAEPGGAEAEE
+71 AEAEE
-83 KAKAQPGGAEAQEKA
+83 Q
-98 EAEEPE
+98 E
-104 PAATAEDAADE
+104 PAATAEEQVEDAADE

-123 DVEDTAIPNIIGYTG
+123 DEEDTVIPNIIGYTG
-138 EIIGPVITLEEL
+138 EIIGPVVTLEEL
-150 EQGDEEEK
+150 EQGDEDER
-158 KTAQFYEELEKMVNV
+158 KTAQSYEELEKMVNV

-188 VSVGEKDAVIDI
+188 VSVGEKDVVIDI

-219 GDEVEVLVERLEDYH
+219 GDEVEVLIERLEDYH
-234 GQLVLSKIKADQL
+234 GQLVLSKVKADQL
-247 RRWQLIEDAHDKG
+247 RRWQLIEEAHDKG

-422 PWESIDEKYV
+422 PWETIDEKYV
-432 ESNSV
+432 ESNSI

-568 GQGLDVVILNIDEG
+568 GQGLDIVILNIDEV

-678 ERAAERSEKVQE
+678 ERAAERSEKTQE
-690 DRTRRETKK
+690 DRARRETRK
-699 RESKEVSKYKKTAGS
+699 RESREVSKYKKAAGS

-741 KKKATPR
+741 QKAAAAPK
-748 KAPARKAPAAK
+748 KAPAKKAPAAK

-770 KETTA
+770 KATTV
-775 KAPAAEKE
+775 KAPV
-783 TTAKAPAAKKATT
+783 TKKATT
-796 AKAPAAKKETTA
+796 AKASAAKKETN
-808 KAPAA
+808 
-813 KEEATAKAP
+813 
-822 AAKEET
+822 
-828 PVKAPAAKEETTA
+828 
-841 KAPAAKKKTTAK
+841 
-853 AAKAPA
+853 
-859 AKKETDESAAKPAAA
+859 ESAAKPAAA
-874 KAATAG
+874 KTAKPGKQSAT
-880 KKTAAAKKKEE
+880 AKKKEVV
-891 EAEVGVEE
+891 EVEK

>member
-1 MAEKQQDTSQDQATQ
+1 MTA
-16 SKDIESGNAAVTTEA
+16 EA
-31 PAEEKAQDTVDTV
+31 PVEGAKTDTVDTA
-44 AESSPETAA
+44 AENSESGPETAA
-53 VAEKEAE
+53 VASKEEE
-60 AQPGGAEAEEK
+60 AQPEDAGAEEK
-71 AEAEPGGAEAEE
+71 AEAKEEEPAAAVE
-83 KAKAQPGGAEAQEKA
+83 EKA
-98 EAEEPE
+98 EAAAEE
-104 PAATAEDAADE
+104 D
-115 EIPPAPVP
+115 IPPAPAP
-123 DVEDTAIPNIIGYTG
+123 EAKEEEAKEEAPAAAVEEQAEDAKEEDIPPAPAPEAKEEEAADIPNIIGYTG
-138 EIIGPVITLEEL
+138 ELIGPVVTLEEI
-150 EQGDEEEK
+150 EAGDEEEK
-158 KTAQFYEELEKMVNV
+158 QTAQTYEELEKMVNV

-188 VSVGEKDAVIDI
+188 VSVGEKDVVIDI

-209 LNEFDTTLVS
+209 LNEFDTTLSS

-234 GQLVLSKIKADQL
+234 GQLVLSKVKADQL
-247 RRWQLIEDAHDKG
+247 RRWQLIEEAHEKG

-338 RDKILA
+338 REKILA
-344 TMEAGQILEGTAKN
+344 TMESGQILEGTAKN

-407 ERQRISLGLKQLQPH
+407 DRQRISLGLKQLQPH
-422 PWESIDEKYV
+422 PWESIDEKYI
-432 ESNSV
+432 EANSV

-568 GQGLDVVILNIDEG
+568 GQPLDVVILNIDEV

-628 LAVEAFVPASELRN
+628 LAVEAFVPASELQN

-657 QLRVIKFDP
+657 QLQVIKFDP

-690 DRTRRETKK
+690 DRARRETKK
-699 RESKEVSKYKKTAGS
+699 RESREVKKYKKAAGA

-729 KAQFEEAEQEVP
+729 KAQIEEAEQEAP
-741 KKKATPR
+741 KEEAEAPKKEEAPKKATA
-748 KAPARKAPAAK
+748 KKAPAAK
-759 KATTAKAPAAK
+759 KGTAAKASAAK
-770 KETTA
+770 KET
-775 KAPAAEKE
+775 
-783 TTAKAPAAKKATT
+783 
-796 AKAPAAKKETTA
+796 
-808 KAPAA
+808 
-813 KEEATAKAP
+813 
-822 AAKEET
+822 
-828 PVKAPAAKEETTA
+828 
-841 KAPAAKKKTTAK
+841 

-859 AKKETDESAAKPAAA
+859 AKKETAA
-874 KAATAG
+874 KAEKAPAEKKETEAKAEKAPAEKEGTEAKAEKAPAEKEETAAKASTAKKAT
-880 KKTAAAKKKEE
+880 AAKKKV
-891 EAEVGVEE
+891 AKKVEEVSVEE

>member
-1 MAEKQQDTSQDQATQ
+1 MTAEASA
-16 SKDIESGNAAVTTEA
+16 EAAKTA
-31 PAEEKAQDTVDTV
+31 AEDTVD
-44 AESSPETAA
+44 AAGESSESSPETAA
-53 VAEKEAE
+53 VAAKEE
-60 AQPGGAEAEEK
+60 DAQPEDAAAEEK
-71 AEAEPGGAEAEE
+71 AEEEAPAAAAEEQANAKKEIPAPSLEGQAEAPKE
-83 KAKAQPGGAEAQEKA
+83 
-98 EAEEPE
+98 
-104 PAATAEDAADE
+104 E
-115 EIPPAPVP
+115 EIPPAPVSETQEAEA
-123 DVEDTAIPNIIGYTG
+123 DDTPNIIGYTG
-138 EIIGPVITLEEL
+138 EITGPVISLEEI
-150 EQGDEEEK
+150 EKGDEEEK
-158 KTAQFYEELEKMVNV
+158 QTAQTYEELEKMVNV

-188 VSVGEKDAVIDI
+188 VSVGEKDVVIDI

-209 LNEFDTTLVS
+209 LNEFDTTLSS

-234 GQLVLSKIKADQL
+234 GQLVLSKVKADQL
-247 RRWQLIEDAHDKG
+247 RRWQLIEEAHEKG

-338 RDKILA
+338 REKILA
-344 TMEAGQILEGTAKN
+344 TMEPGQILEGTAKN

-407 ERQRISLGLKQLQPH
+407 DRQRISLGLKQLQPH
-422 PWESIDEKYV
+422 PWETIDEKYV

-473 HPSQVVSLGQLVQ
+473 HPSQVVSLGQLVR

-568 GQGLDVVILNIDEG
+568 GQALDVVILNIDEV

-597 WNQFAQAYAE
+597 WNQFAQAYGE

-642 GPHNFQDFYPAGQEL
+642 GPHNFQDFYPEGQEL

-678 ERAAERSEKVQE
+678 ERAAERSEKTQE
-690 DRTRRETKK
+690 DRARRETKK
-699 RESKEVSKYKKTAGS
+699 RESREVKKYQKAAGA

-729 KAQFEEAEQEVP
+729 KAQIEEAEQEAPKEEAAAP
-741 KKKATPR
+741 KK
-748 KAPARKAPAAK
+748 APAK
-759 KATTAKAPAAK
+759 KATTAKASTAK

-775 KAPAAEKE
+775 KAS
-783 TTAKAPAAKKATT
+783 TTAKKATT
-796 AKAPAAKKETTA
+796 TKTTKASATKETAAKAPAEKKTTTA
-808 KAPAA
+808 KASTTK
-813 KEEATAKAP
+813 KEA
-822 AAKEET
+822 
-828 PVKAPAAKEETTA
+828 
-841 KAPAAKKKTTAK
+841 

-859 AKKETDESAAKPAAA
+859 AKKETAAKAEKAPAAKKTTAAA
-874 KAATAG
+874 KKTSSKASTAG
-880 KKTAAAKKKEE
+880 KKTTAAKKKEE
-891 EAEVGVEE
+891 EKVEVGVEE

>member
-53 VAEKEAE
+53 VAEKEEE
-60 AQPGGAEAEEK
+60 AQPEGAGAE
-71 AEAEPGGAEAEE
+71 
-83 KAKAQPGGAEAQEKA
+83 EKA

-123 DVEDTAIPNIIGYTG
+123 DEEDTVIPNIIGYTG

-150 EQGDEEEK
+150 EQGDEDDR
-158 KTAQFYEELEKMVNV
+158 KTAQFYQELEKMVNV

-234 GQLVLSKIKADQL
+234 GQLVLSKVKADQL
-247 RRWQLIEDAHDKG
+247 RRWQLIEEAHDKG

-338 RDKILA
+338 REKILA

-422 PWESIDEKYV
+422 PWETIDEKYV
-432 ESNSV
+432 ESNSI

-568 GQGLDVVILNIDEG
+568 GQGLDVVILNIDEV

-690 DRTRRETKK
+690 DRTRRETRK

-748 KAPARKAPAAK
+748 KAPVRKAPAAK
-759 KATTAKAPAAK
+759 KGTTAKASAAK
-770 KETTA
+770 KGTTA
-775 KAPAAEKE
+775 KAS
-783 TTAKAPAAKKATT
+783 
-796 AKAPAAKKETTA
+796 AAKKETTA

-813 KEEATAKAP
+813 KKETAAKAP
-822 AAKEET
+822 AAKKET
-828 PVKAPAAKEETTA
+828 TVKAPAAKEETTA
-841 KAPAAKKKTTAK
+841 EASAAKEETTVKAPAAKKETAAKAEKAPAAKKETTAK
-853 AAKAPA
+853 TSAAKEETTVKAPAAKEETTVKAPA
-859 AKKETDESAAKPAAA
+859 AKKETDESATKPAAA
-874 KAATAG
+874 KTATSG
-880 KKTAAAKKKEE
+880 KKSAAAKKKEE

>member
-1 MAEKQQDTSQDQATQ
+1 MTA
-16 SKDIESGNAAVTTEA
+16 EA
-31 PAEEKAQDTVDTV
+31 PAEPAKTEAEDTVEAT
-44 AESSPETAA
+44 AENSENGSETAA
-53 VAEKEAE
+53 VAEKEE
-60 AQPGGAEAEEK
+60 KAQPEDAGAEEKATVEKKAPAKAKAKVEEK
-71 AEAEPGGAEAEE
+71 AEAEEKVEAEAKEPAVAEEEQAEAE
-83 KAKAQPGGAEAQEKA
+83 
-98 EAEEPE
+98 
-104 PAATAEDAADE
+104 AEDAKE
-115 EIPPAPVP
+115 EDVPPAPVAEEEEAEK
-123 DVEDTAIPNIIGYTG
+123 DDTSTTIGYTG
-138 EIIGPVITLEEL
+138 EIIGPVLTLKEIEE
-150 EQGDEEEK
+150 GDEEEK
-158 KTAQFYEELEKMVNV
+158 VASETYAELEKMVNA

-188 VSVGEKDAVIDI
+188 VSVGEKDVVIDI

-209 LNEFDTTLVS
+209 LNEFDTTLAS

-234 GQLVLSKIKADQL
+234 GQLVLSKVKADQL
-247 RRWQLIEDAHDKG
+247 RRWQLIEEAHEKG

-338 RDKILA
+338 REKILA
-344 TMEAGQILEGTAKN
+344 TMEPGQILEGTAKN

-407 ERQRISLGLKQLQPH
+407 DRQRISLGLKQLQPH

-473 HPSQVVSLGQLVQ
+473 HPSQVVSLGQLVR

-568 GQGLDVVILNIDEG
+568 GQALDVVILNIDEV

-642 GPHNFQDFYPAGQEL
+642 GPHNFQEFYPTGQEL

-678 ERAAERSEKVQE
+678 ERAAERSEKTQE
-690 DRTRRETKK
+690 DRARRETKK
-699 RESKEVSKYKKTAGS
+699 RESREVKKYQKAAGS

-729 KAQFEEAEQEVP
+729 KAQIEEAEQEAP
-741 KKKATPR
+741 KQEAAAPK
-748 KAPARKAPAAK
+748 KAPAKKAPAAKKTTTAKASTAK
-759 KATTAKAPAAK
+759 KATTAK
-770 KETTA
+770 TTA
-775 KAPAAEKE
+775 KASATKE
-783 TTAKAPAAKKATT
+783 TAAKAPAAKKAAT
-796 AKAPAAKKETTA
+796 AKASTAKKET
-808 KAPAA
+808 
-813 KEEATAKAP
+813 
-822 AAKEET
+822 
-828 PVKAPAAKEETTA
+828 
-841 KAPAAKKKTTAK
+841 

-859 AKKETDESAAKPAAA
+859 AKKETEAKAEKAPAAKKTTAA
-874 KAATAG
+874 KATAKASTAG
-880 KKTAAAKKKEE
+880 KKTAAAKKEE
-891 EAEVGVEE
+891 EVEVSVEE

>member
-1 MAEKQQDTSQDQATQ
+1 M
-16 SKDIESGNAAVTTEA
+16 TTEA
-31 PAEEKAQDTVDTV
+31 PAEEKAQDTVDAV
-44 AESSPETAA
+44 AESSSETAA
-53 VAEKEAE
+53 VAEKEEE
-60 AQPGGAEAEEK
+60 AQPGGA
-71 AEAEPGGAEAEE
+71 GAE
-83 KAKAQPGGAEAQEKA
+83 EKA

-104 PAATAEDAADE
+104 PAATAEEQVEEQAEDAADE

-123 DVEDTAIPNIIGYTG
+123 DVEDTVIPNIIGYTG
-138 EIIGPVITLEEL
+138 EIIGPVVTLEEL
-150 EQGDEEEK
+150 EQGDEDER
-158 KTAQFYEELEKMVNV
+158 KTAQSYEELEKMVNV

-188 VSVGEKDAVIDI
+188 VSVGEKDVVIDI

-219 GDEVEVLVERLEDYH
+219 GDEVEVLIERLEDYH
-234 GQLVLSKIKADQL
+234 GQLVLSKVKADQL
-247 RRWQLIEDAHDKG
+247 RRWQLIEEAHDKG
-260 TIVEGTIVRRIKGG
+260 TIVEGTIIRRIKGG

-422 PWESIDEKYV
+422 PWETIDEKYV
-432 ESNSV
+432 ESNSI

-568 GQGLDVVILNIDEG
+568 GQGLDVVILNIDEV

-690 DRTRRETKK
+690 DRTRRETRK

-741 KKKATPR
+741 KKEAETQK

-759 KATTAKAPAAK
+759 KATTAKA
-770 KETTA
+770 T
-775 KAPAAEKE
+775 KAPAAKEE
-783 TTAKAPAAKKATT
+783 TTAKAPAAKEETTAKASAAKEETA

-813 KEEATAKAP
+813 KEE
-822 AAKEET
+822 
-828 PVKAPAAKEETTA
+828 TTA
-841 KAPAAKKKTTAK
+841 KAPAAEKETTV
-853 AAKAPA
+853 KAPA
-859 AKKETDESAAKPAAA
+859 AKKETAAKAPAAEEETAAKAPAAEKETTPKAPAAEKETNESTAKPAAA
-874 KAATAG
+874 KAATSD
-880 KKTAAAKKKEE
+880 KQTATAKKKEE
-891 EAEVGVEE
+891 EAEAGVEK